1 MIFQNKVISK
11 LFKSEIFRFAIVGMV
26 ATVVLYA
33 TYWLSLKILH
43 PSWAYSLAYLSA
55 FIVNYLLTTSFT
67 FKVNKSV
74 KNGVGFVI
82 SNVINYLV
90 SMALLN
96 LFLWLGL
103 SNELAPIP
111 TILLATIS
119 NFLIVRLVMKQ

>member
-33 TYWLSLKILH
+33 TYWLSLKILQ
-43 PSWAYSLAYLSA
+43 PSLAYSMAYLCA

-90 SMALLN
+90 SMTLLN
-96 LFLWLGL
+96 LFLLLGL

>member
-33 TYWLSLKILH
+33 TYWLSLKILQ
-43 PSWAYSLAYLSA
+43 PSLAYSMAYLCA

-119 NFLIVRLVMKQ
+119 NFLIVRLVMRQ

>member
-11 LFKSEIFRFAIVGMV
+11 LFKSEIFRFAVVGMV

-33 TYWLSLKILH
+33 TYWLSLKILQ
-43 PSWAYSLAYLSA
+43 PSLAYSLAYLCA

-67 FKVNKSV
+67 FKVDKSV

>member
-11 LFKSEIFRFAIVGMV
+11 LFKSEFFRFAIVGMV

-33 TYWLSLKILH
+33 TYWLSLKILQ
-43 PSWAYSLAYLSA
+43 PSLAYSMAYLCA

>member
-33 TYWLSLKILH
+33 TYWLSLKILQ
-43 PSWAYSLAYLSA
+43 PSLAYSMAYLCA

-103 SNELAPIP
+103 PNELAPIP

>member
-33 TYWLSLKILH
+33 TYWLSLKILQ
-43 PSWAYSLAYLSA
+43 PSLAYSMAYLCA

-90 SMALLN
+90 SIALLN

>member
-11 LFKSEIFRFAIVGMV
+11 LFKSEIFRFAIVGIV

-33 TYWLSLKILH
+33 TYWLSLKVLH
-43 PSWAYSLAYLSA
+43 PSLAYSLAYLCA

>member
-33 TYWLSLKILH
+33 TYWLSLKILQ
-43 PSWAYSLAYLSA
+43 PSLAYSMAYLCA

>member
-43 PSWAYSLAYLSA
+43 PSWAYSLAYLCA
-55 FIVNYLLTTSFT
+55 FIENYLLTTSFT

>member
-11 LFKSEIFRFAIVGMV
+11 LFKSEIFRFAIVGLV

-33 TYWLSLKILH
+33 TYWLSLKILQ
-43 PSWAYSLAYLSA
+43 PSLAYSMAYLCA

>member
-11 LFKSEIFRFAIVGMV
+11 LFKSEIFRFAIVGIV

-43 PSWAYSLAYLSA
+43 PSLAYSLAYLCA

-74 KNGVGFVI
+74 KNGVGFII

>member
-11 LFKSEIFRFAIVGMV
+11 LFKSENFRFAIVGIV

-43 PSWAYSLAYLSA
+43 PSLAYSLAYLCA

>member
-11 LFKSEIFRFAIVGMV
+11 LFKSEIFRFAIVGIV

-43 PSWAYSLAYLSA
+43 PSLAYSLAYLCA

-74 KNGVGFVI
+74 KNGVGFII

-90 SMALLN
+90 LMALLN

>member
-11 LFKSEIFRFAIVGMV
+11 LFKSEIFRFAIVGIV

-43 PSWAYSLAYLSA
+43 PSLAYSLAYLCA

>member
-11 LFKSEIFRFAIVGMV
+11 LFKSEFFRFAIVGMV

-33 TYWLSLKILH
+33 TYWLSLKILQ
-43 PSWAYSLAYLSA
+43 PSLAYSMAYLCA
-55 FIVNYLLTTSFT
+55 FIVNYVLTTSFT

-119 NFLIVRLVMKQ
+119 NFLIVRLVMKL